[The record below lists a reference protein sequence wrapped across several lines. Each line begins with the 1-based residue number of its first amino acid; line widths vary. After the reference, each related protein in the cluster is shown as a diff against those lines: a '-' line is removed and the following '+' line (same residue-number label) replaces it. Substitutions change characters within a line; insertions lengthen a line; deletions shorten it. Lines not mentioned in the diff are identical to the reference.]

1 MEKIERL
8 AQRRRILLMV
18 SAGAFL
24 AWQIP
29 LMDSFSQWQAG
40 SASLIS
46 LAGFLIW
53 AAALIAVF
61 VWGRAAGVRDPDA
74 RAALED
80 ELTQAN
86 RARAFSFAYWV
97 MLVGAAGLLALS
109 QFQPVTATEV
119 AHIIVV
125 LGVAA
130 PLFRFALLERG

>member
-29 LMDSFSQWQAG
+29 LMDSFSQWQDG
-40 SASLIS
+40 GASLIS

-53 AAALIAVF
+53 AASLIAVF
-61 VWGRAAGVRDPDA
+61 VWGRKVGVRDPEA

-97 MLVGAAGLLALS
+97 MLIGAAGLLALS
-109 QFQPVTATEV
+109 QFQPVTGTEA
-119 AHIIVV
+119 AHIVVV
-125 LGVAA
+125 LGVVA
-130 PLFRFALLERG
+130 PLFRFAILERG